1 MDTTNVFD
9 GTLHPASE
17 SQNNSRIAS
26 VDFSYDLEHNL
37 GRANGNSFQRVP
49 GIENVHDGQMMVRL
63 QKKRFIVIDYSII
76 PNPAD
81 VVAAQSNPHVQI
93 PPGAGV
99 QKCATVNCNK
109 IGTPVCI
116 FDSEPDEPTSLYVR
130 SGLCFTCQ
138 RALNEKRRSK
148 NKRKTDVSKE
158 QDVSNVTAMSGQ
170 TLKRCRI
177 QGEIIDLNADAII
190 INGPPVDHVS
200 SRGRGYE
207 YDKIIIDIDKSNT
220 DLLKKTMD
228 LSRMM
233 IIYGQQGTLFNHYK
247 EIEDLYQSAFS
258 SASKSI
264 YLLNQWKNSFDD
276 AIHANSPNVV
286 EASDAG
292 ASAAAIPM
300 PPLPKVFKDDQSL

>member
-1 MDTTNVFD
+1 METTNVFD
-9 GTLHPASE
+9 AALHSVPE
-17 SQNNSRIAS
+17 SQHNSRIAS
-26 VDFSYDLEHNL
+26 IDFSYDLEHNL
-37 GRANGNSFQRVP
+37 GRANGNSYQRVP
-49 GIENVHDGQMMVRL
+49 GIENVHDGQIMVRL

-99 QKCATVNCNK
+99 QKCATANCNK

-130 SGLCFTCQ
+130 SGLCFACQ

-148 NKRKTDVSKE
+148 NKRKTDVSTE
-158 QDVSNVTAMSGQ
+158 QDVSNVTAMSSQ
-170 TLKRCRI
+170 TLKKCRV
-177 QGEIIDLNADAII
+177 QGEIIDLN
-190 INGPPVDHVS
+190 VEHVR

-207 YDKIIIDIDKSNT
+207 YDNIIIDIDKSNT

-233 IIYGQQGTLFNHYK
+233 IIYGQQGTLSSHYN

-264 YLLNQWKNSFDD
+264 FLLNQWKNSFDD
-276 AIHANSPNVV
+276 AINAISPNIVA
-286 EASDAG
+286 EASDAV
-292 ASAAAIPM
+292 ASAAAMPM
-300 PPLPKVFKDDQSL
+300 PPLPKVFTDDQSV